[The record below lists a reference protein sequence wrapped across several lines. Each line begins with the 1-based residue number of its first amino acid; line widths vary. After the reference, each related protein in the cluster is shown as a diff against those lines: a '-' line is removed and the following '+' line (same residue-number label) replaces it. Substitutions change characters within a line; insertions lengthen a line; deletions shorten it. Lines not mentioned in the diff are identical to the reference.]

1 MSYPGDQST
10 PGSDPH
16 LPPLLSFLFWKG
28 IFCSAIRVLIYRAK
42 IQTMIQANHR
52 SSSRRATF
60 VRAGLCLFVV
70 LILLYNPFFAIYGST
85 VAPQVRHPFSYRG
98 TVASSELRCCT
109 ISANK
114 LSMEAPVE
122 LAVEIILTTRVVQ
135 SFSPV
140 FENEPL
146 ALSQQIFS
154 AGFFFRPP
162 PAL

>member
-1 MSYPGDQST
+1 
-10 PGSDPH
+10 
-16 LPPLLSFLFWKG
+16 
-28 IFCSAIRVLIYRAK
+28 
-42 IQTMIQANHR
+42 MIPANQR
-52 SSSRRATF
+52 SSSHRATF

-85 VAPQVRHPFSYRG
+85 AAPQVRHPLSYRG

-114 LSMEAPVE
+114 LSVEAPVE
-122 LAVEIILTTRVVQ
+122 LAVALFLTTYVVQ

-140 FENEPL
+140 VEDEHL
-146 ALSQQIFS
+146 GLSQQISS

-162 PAL
+162 PAF